1 MLVEHRQTGGDELQP
16 GTTLLHGQYTID
28 RYLSSGGF
36 GVTYLA
42 RDSLDRMV
50 VIKECFPSAMCCRN
64 DRTVRVRSRS
74 NQQDFEKIVTLFGR
88 EARALA
94 KLAHPNIVGVHQVF
108 EDNDTSYMALDYIEG
123 RELLDVIE
131 QARSAL
137 GPAEVKALLMRM
149 LSAVAYIHDRDILHR
164 DISPD
169 NILIDTRGEPILI
182 DFGAAREQATRASR
196 VLSSLHTVKDGYS
209 PQEFYLAGGKQFPS
223 SDLYA
228 LAATFHHVLTGE
240 APVNSQLRLA
250 AIAEKRPDPYVPLA
264 ARVKGYDRHFLDAID
279 KALSVFPKD
288 RLQSAA
294 EWVEMIDT
302 EKRQRAALERARR
315 DKLLEQAIVEL
326 VESTPVPEP
335 GRGPLP
341 RRGDAPEGAAVGVQA
356 ARRAAVADPGPGT
369 AGGSGDRAAAAAD
382 PAVGAVRSR
391 RRTSVLAW
399 MWAGALSRLTG
410 RRSASGA
417 TGE

>member
-1 MLVEHRQTGGDELQP
+1 MVNEGRETGGDELQP

-28 RYLSSGGF
+28 SYLSSGGF

-42 RDSLDRMV
+42 RDSLDRLV
-50 VIKECFPSAMCCRN
+50 VIKECFPSAMCCRT
-64 DRTVRVRSRS
+64 DRSVRVRSRS

-108 EDNDTSYMALDYIEG
+108 EDNNTAYMALDYVEG

-131 QARSAL
+131 EQRALL
-137 GPAEVKALLMRM
+137 GPKEVKALLMRM

-169 NILIDTRGEPILI
+169 NILIDKRGEPILI

-228 LAATFHHVLTGE
+228 LAATFYHVLTGE
-240 APVNSQLRLA
+240 APLNSQTRLA
-250 AIAEKRPDPYVPLA
+250 AIAEKKPDPYVPLGV
-264 ARVKGYDRHFLDAID
+264 RVRGHDRFFLEAID

-302 EKRQRAALERARR
+302 EKRRRAALERAKR
-315 DKLLEQAIVEL
+315 DKMLEQAIVQL
-326 VESTPVPEP
+326 VESTE
-335 GRGPLP
+335 
-341 RRGDAPEGAAVGVQA
+341 APETGEAAGQGAAQA
-356 ARRAAVADPGPGT
+356 GPDGAVTDTGGAHAQGPRSRPGL
-369 AGGSGDRAAAAAD
+369 
-382 PAVGAVRSR
+382 AVGAGGVGRGVAHER
-391 RRTSVLAW
+391 RRTSTWIW
-399 MWAGALSRLTG
+399 MLSGALSRLAG
-410 RRSASGA
+410 RGPAERPSDAFRN
-417 TGE
+417 E

>member
-1 MLVEHRQTGGDELQP
+1 MANVVRETGGDELKP

-28 RYLSSGGF
+28 SYLSSGGF

-42 RDSLDRMV
+42 RDSLDRLV
-50 VIKECFPSAMCCRN
+50 VIKECFPSAMCCRA
-64 DRTVRVRSRS
+64 DRSVRVRSRS
-74 NQQDFEKIVTLFGR
+74 NQQDFEKIVSLFGR

-108 EDNDTSYMALDYIEG
+108 EDNNTAYMALDYVEG

-131 QARSAL
+131 EQRSVL
-137 GPAEVKALLMRM
+137 GPPEVKALLMRM

-169 NILIDTRGEPILI
+169 NILIDKRGEPILI

-228 LAATFHHVLTGE
+228 LAATFYHVLTGE
-240 APVNSQLRLA
+240 APLNSQTRLA
-250 AIAEKRPDPYVPLA
+250 AIAEKKPDPYVPLSV
-264 ARVKGYDRHFLDAID
+264 RVRGHDRFFLEAID
-279 KALSVFPKD
+279 KALSIFPKD

-302 EKRQRAALERARR
+302 EKRRRAALERAKR
-315 DKLLEQAIVEL
+315 DKMLEQAIVQL

-335 GRGPLP
+335 GRGPLT
-341 RRGDAPEGAAVGVQA
+341 RGGD
-356 ARRAAVADPGPGT
+356 GPDSDRVGT
-369 AGGSGDRAAAAAD
+369 AMDVPVAQVARALQGDGFETGELGRGRA
-382 PAVGAVRSR
+382 RQR
-391 RRTSVLAW
+391 RRTSMIAW
-399 MWAGALSRLTG
+399 MLSGALSRLTG
-410 RRSASGA
+410 RGVDAHSAD
-417 TGE
+417 TLRKE